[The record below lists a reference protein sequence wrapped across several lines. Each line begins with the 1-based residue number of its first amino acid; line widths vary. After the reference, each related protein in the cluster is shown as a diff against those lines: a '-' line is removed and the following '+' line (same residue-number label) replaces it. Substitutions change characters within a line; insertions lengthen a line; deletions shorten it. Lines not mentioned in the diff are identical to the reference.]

1 MNTQPIQKARRRLN
15 PRVITVGL
23 MVLAALFVLTG
34 AATLHFAA
42 PTPALTTRHLIKLV
56 GGWALAWSAGLFILQ
71 TRAPHADP
79 FIPPIVALLTGW
91 GLLLIA
97 RLAPRFLERQILW
110 LFIGVGAMCATALL
124 SPLARWLRRY
134 RYTLLTAGLILL
146 GATFIFGVNPSGQG
160 QRLWLGAPFGGGLG
174 VYFQPS
180 EPLKL
185 LFIIYLAAYL
195 SERRALWQESTSK
208 AAPVNHATPMWLAV
222 VGPLLTMVGISLLLL
237 GWQQDLGAAMLF
249 YLTFVT
255 MLYLAW
261 GKLWPVI
268 LGLCLFAPVMI
279 AGILFSS
286 RVALRVSIWL
296 DPWAPE
302 QADRAF
308 QILQSLYALAGGGV
322 IGQGLGQ
329 GTPTLIP
336 AVHTDFVYAALVEE
350 FGLIGAVAL
359 IALFAVLI
367 YRGLRL
373 AQNAT
378 SPFES
383 LLAGGI
389 TTMLGLQTWVILGG
403 NAKLIPITGVTLPYL
418 SYGGSSMLLMMITTG
433 LLLNLSAPHPP
444 PLSLSP
450 PRNATPPLRQTAGR
464 LGMALLT
471 MLTITALFTGTWSV
485 LQAEELRARPTNPRT
500 ILSEARIRRG
510 RILDQTGT
518 VLAGTEIDARG
529 YVTRTYPV
537 PAAAPV
543 VGYTTLQYGAAG
555 IEATC
560 DARLRGDLEQSPEA
574 AFWDALLHQPPVGE
588 DVRLTLEAEL
598 QKMAQTLL
606 QGHEGAAILVDA
618 HTGAILALA
627 STPTYDPATVA
638 EKWATLREAPDAPL
652 LNRATQG
659 LAQPGPILETVLL
672 SAALDAGLPPTST
685 PESLT
690 RPIPIN
696 GNTLRCTHP
705 PTETTWTAALAQT
718 CPGPFAALTDA
729 WDAEQLKMT
738 FETWRL
744 TTAPA
749 LEIPTVAT
757 TWETDTSSLDVV
769 AESLGQGE
777 LLVTPLQLVNVAA
790 TLGNDGLRP
799 ALHLLPTSLDSER
812 EGCDVPARPPIK
824 RLLSAEDAAVLRTLW
839 PTFDAAIGHQ
849 GQALAGPERTVSWF
863 IGLNSAVVPR
873 YAVAVMVENPVTPQ
887 TTANIGTELLRA
899 AVGPRRSGATSAAS
913 SHPISDQESQFG
925 FDKDKF

>member
-1 MNTQPIQKARRRLN
+1 MNTQPIQKARRCLN
-15 PRVITVGL
+15 PRIITVGL
-23 MVLAALFVLTG
+23 MGLAALFVLTG
-34 AATLHFAA
+34 AVTLHFAA
-42 PTPALTTRHLIKLV
+42 PTPALTTGHLIRLV

-71 TRAPHADP
+71 TRAPDADP
-79 FIPPIVALLTGW
+79 FIAPVTALLTGW
-91 GLLLIA
+91 GLLMIT
-97 RLAPRFLERQILW
+97 RLAPRFLDRQILW

-146 GATFIFGVNPSGQG
+146 GATFIFGVNPSGYG
-160 QRLWLGAPFGGGLG
+160 QRLWLGAPFSGGVG

-195 SERRALWQESTSK
+195 SDRRALWQESASD
-208 AAPVNHATPMWLAV
+208 APPGHHADPLWLTII
-222 VGPLLTMVGISLLLL
+222 GPLLTMVGISLLLL

-279 AGILFSS
+279 AGMLFSS

-329 GTPTLIP
+329 GAPTLIP

-350 FGLIGAVAL
+350 FGLIGAIAL

-373 AQNAT
+373 AQKAT

-389 TTMLGLQTWVILGG
+389 ATMIGLQTWVIIGG

-418 SYGGSSMLLMMITTG
+418 SYGGSSLLLMMITTG

-464 LGMALLT
+464 LGMALL
-471 MLTITALFTGTWSV
+471 MLLTITALSTGMWSV
-485 LQAEELRARPTNPRT
+485 LRAEELRARPTNPRT
-500 ILSEARIRRG
+500 ILAEARIRRG
-510 RILDQTGT
+510 RILDNTGT
-518 VLAGTEIDARG
+518 VLASTESDAAG

-537 PAAAPV
+537 PHAAPV
-543 VGYTTLQYGAAG
+543 VGYATLQYGAAG

-560 DARLRGDLEQSPEA
+560 DARLRGDLGQSPKA
-574 AFWDALLHQPPVGE
+574 AFWDALHHRAPVGE
-588 DVRLTLEAEL
+588 DVRLTIDAQL
-598 QKMAQTLL
+598 QKQAQTLL
-606 QGHEGAAILVDA
+606 DGHEGAAIVVDA
-618 HTGAILALA
+618 RTGEILALA
-627 STPTYDPATVA
+627 SAPTYDPATVA
-638 EKWATLREAPDAPL
+638 EKWATLRESPGAPL

-659 LAQPGPILETVLL
+659 LAQPGAILETVLL
-672 SAALDAGLPPTST
+672 GAAIDAGLPPTST
-685 PESLT
+685 PPSLT
-690 RPIPIN
+690 RPMDIN
-696 GNTLRCTHP
+696 GATLRCTQP
-705 PTETTWTAALAQT
+705 PTAATWTAALAQT
-718 CPGPFAALTDA
+718 CPGPFAALTDS

-738 FETWRL
+738 FERWGL
-744 TTAPA
+744 TQAPP
-749 LEIPTVAT
+749 LEISTEAT
-757 TWETDTSSLDVV
+757 TWETDAWDLDVTV
-769 AESLGQGE
+769 ESLGQGE
-777 LLVTPLQLVNVAA
+777 LLITPLQLMRIAA
-790 TLGNDGLRP
+790 TLGNNGLRP
-799 ALHLLPTSLDSER
+799 ALHLIPSSADNA
-812 EGCDVPARPPIK
+812 GCDVPARPPGA
-824 RLLSAEDAAVLRTLW
+824 RLLSAEDAATLRALW
-839 PTFDAAIGHQ
+839 PAYDTAIGHQ
-849 GQALAGPERTVSWF
+849 GKALAGPERTVSWF
-863 IGLNSAVVPR
+863 MGLNSAVVPR
-873 YAVAVMVENPVTPQ
+873 YAVAVMVENPETPEI
-887 TTANIGTELLRA
+887 TADIGAELLRA
-899 AVGPRRSGATSAAS
+899 AVGPRAT
-913 SHPISDQESQFG
+913 H
-925 FDKDKF
+925 